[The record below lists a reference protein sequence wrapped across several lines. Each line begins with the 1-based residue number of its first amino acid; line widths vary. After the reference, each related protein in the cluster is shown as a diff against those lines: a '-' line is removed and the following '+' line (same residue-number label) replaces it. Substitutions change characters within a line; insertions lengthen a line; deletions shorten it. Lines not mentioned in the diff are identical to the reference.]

1 MKPTPVCSN
10 YTGEEDECLR
20 VEKEIAVT
28 LPGDIERNAAG
39 TKSAPITAEPFKKIK
54 TGSWASVAATATQ
67 DSNRLVKF
75 RPIDG
80 ITRAITHDSS
90 TPIRPE
96 DARVIWVKPWN
107 PEKSLGDITAKI
119 DQGPLLSIAHSQS
132 DNAVCVI
139 FQHAH
144 HARALMEA
152 NTRYTKVYGESLIGP
167 DCEILEGQAYPA
179 TEDIKRME
187 IGSERRRLTFARGRL
202 FTNGMTEARF
212 KSDIFNM
219 VGEGN
224 VELVWLFNSGNGTTH
239 SFFFH
244 PELDSVLM

>member
-1 MKPTPVCSN
+1 MRPTPVCPD
-10 YTGEEDECLR
+10 YTGEGDECL
-20 VEKEIAVT
+20 IAKQGMAVS
-28 LPGDIERNAAG
+28 LPGALERNTAE
-39 TKSAPITAEPFKKIK
+39 TKSAATTGEPVKKVK

-67 DSNRLVKF
+67 DSNHLVKF

-80 ITRAITHDSS
+80 ITRAITHDSA
-90 TPIRPE
+90 TPVRPE
-96 DARVIWVKPWN
+96 DARVIWIKPWN
-107 PEKSLGDITAKI
+107 PEKKSLGDITGKI

-144 HARALMEA
+144 HARAFMEA

-224 VELVWLFNSGNGTTH
+224 VELVWLFNSGNGTTN
-239 SFFFH
+239 SFFFR
-244 PELDSVLM
+244 P